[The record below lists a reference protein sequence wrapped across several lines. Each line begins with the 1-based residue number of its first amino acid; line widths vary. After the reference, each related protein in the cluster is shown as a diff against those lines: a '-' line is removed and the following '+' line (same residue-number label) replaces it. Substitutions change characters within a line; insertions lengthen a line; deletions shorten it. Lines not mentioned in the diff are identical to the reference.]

1 MTNENR
7 NTSIIY
13 LLTLQVLRSSDV
25 SLSRKQFFIH
35 QNLCPIKKQRE
46 EEEDFVSHHRHLN
59 LLIRSQTVEMDRS
72 LPENHRFRLNED
84 TYSNN
89 DGKFYVFVK
98 LTDSCMQTIETYLKS
113 NKKSNLSIKSNILFN
128 QHGGVITN
136 LFKNYN
142 KKTNDFLLKRIYPFQ

>member
-1 MTNENR
+1 
-7 NTSIIY
+7 
-13 LLTLQVLRSSDV
+13 
-25 SLSRKQFFIH
+25 
-35 QNLCPIKKQRE
+35 
-46 EEEDFVSHHRHLN
+46 LN
-59 LLIRSQTVEMDRS
+59 LLIRSQTIEMDRS

-136 LFKNYN
+136 LF
-142 KKTNDFLLKRIYPFQ
+142 I